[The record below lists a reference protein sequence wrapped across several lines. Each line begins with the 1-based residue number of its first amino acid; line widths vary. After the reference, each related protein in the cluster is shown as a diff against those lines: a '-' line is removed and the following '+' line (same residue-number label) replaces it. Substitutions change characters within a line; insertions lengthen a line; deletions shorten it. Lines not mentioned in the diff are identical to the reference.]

1 MHGTVSDFLVE
12 LAQNA
17 FEAGA
22 PAVVVDVIERG
33 RGIEVCVADD
43 GPGMDEATRRRALDP
58 FFSAPGKHPGR
69 RVGLGLPFVEQAVAQ
84 AGGTFDLASAPG
96 AGTSVGFALDGA
108 HIDAPPAGD
117 WAGAI
122 VSMLAMAAGAGTA
135 LRVHRMRDERSYAV
149 ASDEL
154 AEAVGPLT
162 DAGALALVRMF
173 VENQESALA
182 GDGGTDDRD
191 LATRHAGAAGDAG
204 AAPREDGR

>member
-1 MHGTVSDFLVE
+1 MHATVSDFLVE

-17 FEAGA
+17 VEAGA
-22 PAVVVDVIERG
+22 PAVVVDVVERG

-43 GPGMDEATRRRALDP
+43 GPGMDEPTRRRALDP

-84 AGGTFDLASAPG
+84 AGGRFELASSPG
-96 AGTSVGFALDGA
+96 AGTSVGFALDGG

-122 VSMLAMAAGAGTA
+122 VSMLALAAGAGTA
-135 LRVHRMRDERSYAV
+135 LRVHRVRDDRAYAI

-162 DAGALALVRMF
+162 DAAALALARMF
-173 VENQESALA
+173 VENQESALD
-182 GDGGTDDRD
+182 GDGGADDGD
-191 LATRHAGAAGDAG
+191 LATSHAGTAGGAGD
-204 AAPREDGR
+204 APREDGR